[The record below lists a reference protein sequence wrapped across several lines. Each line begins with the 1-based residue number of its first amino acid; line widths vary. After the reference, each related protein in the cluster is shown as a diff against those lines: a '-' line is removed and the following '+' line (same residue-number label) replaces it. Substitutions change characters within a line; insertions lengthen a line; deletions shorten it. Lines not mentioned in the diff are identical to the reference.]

1 VSDEDALVRVR
12 FYGTGDLALGLHIPR
27 VAELVEAFDPGS
39 APTDTTDILELH
51 NVQKYLEQ
59 GLLPR
64 DYPDEQRTRALEKIP
79 KIRGTVARHFST
91 ITAAGLSASLAGID
105 YEYHSDLVDLLG
117 RNKAFERCN
126 GETMIP
132 ALRAIGVHLS
142 DMLASKKLVYA
153 YDAQIRDELLA
164 SHQGAEFIVRKYLQH
179 DAGDNV
185 FFPPSFTPADGRA
198 LLERYVDS
206 EGANPNYVD
215 LIATSKDSV
224 GAGLDAKVRLRA
236 KRRHAK
242 MVEELF
248 ESTRGLRTGYEVRVS
263 ADQSDAVEFET
274 DRSDDVTMRY
284 TYSKQWLS
292 DTLDNPSILN
302 NFQHLF
308 EFADN
313 RVLLNLPSYEASL
326 GTIEKLFGTRGKNE
340 YRTGAAFRAVD
351 SSSLLQTQMYREF
364 LHSEG
369 ADLER
374 VIAWFFERYLV
385 DEFGVENFSFTPS
398 GEGVSYLQR
407 ARHVFIE
414 MESVANQFALFAKD
428 GVLDRELLSM
438 GSEQIRYKEIPS
450 LLEGKYLYPS
460 DSEEIRNILHL
471 LFSDQS
477 GLTYISSDLRAES
490 AARLILNNDVTY
502 TDFLE
507 YQRVRLD
514 YLITTGVLV
523 NEVDRIK
530 FASASQL
537 AILIS
542 LWKKE
547 ADSYYRLSRLERTR
561 ADEMVSK
568 GWATRRSSLLSDA
581 EGAYFN
587 YFLNGVGFSNG
598 PELRNKYLHGSQANT
613 AEEGAHYHTYLV
625 ALRLTV
631 ALVIKMNDEMC
642 MWAKENRR
650 ED

>member
-1 VSDEDALVRVR
+1 
-12 FYGTGDLALGLHIPR
+12 
-27 VAELVEAFDPGS
+27 
-39 APTDTTDILELH
+39 
-51 NVQKYLEQ
+51 
-59 GLLPR
+59 
-64 DYPDEQRTRALEKIP
+64 
-79 KIRGTVARHFST
+79 
-91 ITAAGLSASLAGID
+91 
-105 YEYHSDLVDLLG
+105 
-117 RNKAFERCN
+117 
-126 GETMIP
+126 
-132 ALRAIGVHLS
+132 
-142 DMLASKKLVYA
+142 
-153 YDAQIRDELLA
+153 
-164 SHQGAEFIVRKYLQH
+164 
-179 DAGDNV
+179 
-185 FFPPSFTPADGRA
+185 
-198 LLERYVDS
+198 
-206 EGANPNYVD
+206 
-215 LIATSKDSV
+215 
-224 GAGLDAKVRLRA
+224 
-236 KRRHAK
+236 
-242 MVEELF
+242 
-248 ESTRGLRTGYEVRVS
+248 
-263 ADQSDAVEFET
+263 
-274 DRSDDVTMRY
+274 
-284 TYSKQWLS
+284 
-292 DTLDNPSILN
+292 
-302 NFQHLF
+302 
-308 EFADN
+308 
-313 RVLLNLPSYEASL
+313 
-326 GTIEKLFGTRGKNE
+326 
-340 YRTGAAFRAVD
+340 
-351 SSSLLQTQMYREF
+351 
-364 LHSEG
+364 
-369 ADLER
+369 
-374 VIAWFFERYLV
+374 
-385 DEFGVENFSFTPS
+385 
-398 GEGVSYLQR
+398 
-407 ARHVFIE
+407 
-414 MESVANQFALFAKD
+414 
-428 GVLDRELLSM
+428 M

>member
-1 VSDEDALVRVR
+1 
-12 FYGTGDLALGLHIPR
+12 
-27 VAELVEAFDPGS
+27 
-39 APTDTTDILELH
+39 
-51 NVQKYLEQ
+51 
-59 GLLPR
+59 
-64 DYPDEQRTRALEKIP
+64 
-79 KIRGTVARHFST
+79 
-91 ITAAGLSASLAGID
+91 
-105 YEYHSDLVDLLG
+105 
-117 RNKAFERCN
+117 
-126 GETMIP
+126 
-132 ALRAIGVHLS
+132 
-142 DMLASKKLVYA
+142 
-153 YDAQIRDELLA
+153 
-164 SHQGAEFIVRKYLQH
+164 
-179 DAGDNV
+179 
-185 FFPPSFTPADGRA
+185 
-198 LLERYVDS
+198 
-206 EGANPNYVD
+206 
-215 LIATSKDSV
+215 
-224 GAGLDAKVRLRA
+224 
-236 KRRHAK
+236 